1 VQRQII
7 MRSAH
12 HKSKCRAEASLRHV
26 KACKLAWRVP
36 ECAAMRAAANL
47 CFTSSMDEYKNPY
60 HDDPEL
66 TPLTRVG
73 RVMEC
78 AVAVLLALLA
88 IYVSR

>member
-1 VQRQII
+1 MSGRGVSSSRQ
-7 MRSAH
+7 
-12 HKSKCRAEASLRHV
+12 SLQTDP
-26 KACKLAWRVP
+26 LRVP
-36 ECAAMRAAANL
+36 ECVATVAPANL

-66 TPLTRVG
+66 APLTRVG